1 MLPKYK
7 QNKNSSLKKT
17 WGLLLTTWTINF
29 FVWLKKERKK
39 EWKKNNFEV
48 EASNAVI
55 QSSPSSKQDFKKT
68 EKLEAAQCPPSV

>member
-1 MLPKYK
+1 M
-7 QNKNSSLKKT
+7 
-17 WGLLLTTWTINF
+17 
-29 FVWLKKERKK
+29 
-39 EWKKNNFEV
+39 KKNNFEV